1 MTTPE
6 PKSRINE
13 ITEELKSV
21 INYQYELAKAELRP
35 NVKRAAFGGG
45 LFGAALT
52 FALHALWMLLIA
64 GALTVG
70 WLLNTFTGLGTWSAF
85 IWGFVLVA
93 VVSLI
98 LAAVCALIGRS
109 RFKQIRKPE
118 ATIDELNTTIKA
130 LTAALKR
137 EPQVLSITVKPAEPA
152 E

>member
-1 MTTPE
+1 
-6 PKSRINE
+6 
-13 ITEELKSV
+13 
-21 INYQYELAKAELRP
+21 
-35 NVKRAAFGGG
+35 
-45 LFGAALT
+45 
-52 FALHALWMLLIA
+52 MLLIA

-70 WLLNTFTGLGTWSAF
+70 WLLNTFTSLGTWSAF

-93 VVSLI
+93 VISLI

-109 RFKQIRKPE
+109 RFRQIRKPE

-137 EPQVLSITVKPAEPA
+137 EPQVLSITVKPVEPA